1 MIKSLR
7 FPARLACTMA
17 VAFAAVF
24 AGAASAQTYPAK
36 TVRMIV
42 PYAPGGAPDTLAR
55 LLGQRLTE
63 TMGQQFVVENRPG
76 AGGISAAETSAKSP
90 ADGYTV
96 FFSDIQQLAINP
108 YMFSKLPYD
117 PAKDFAPVMLTG
129 SIPLF
134 IVAQSSLGISTL
146 KELVAYAKANPGKL
160 TYGSAGIGSIHHI
173 TMESMK
179 AALGLDIVH
188 VPYKGTGQAVPA
200 FMGGEVSLVVS
211 AYPALAA
218 HVKSGKAKFVAIT
231 SSNRMPQAP
240 EAAPVAE
247 MVPGFNFSSELGV
260 VVPAGTPPAIVSRL
274 NAEFGKALQNP
285 EVNQKLT
292 AMGFVL
298 ISSSSDAYAENI
310 RSNLQVFAKAVK
322 ISGAKAE

>member
-1 MIKSLR
+1 MIKLLR
-7 FPARLACTMA
+7 LRACVVLACA
-17 VAFAAVF
+17 ALFATV
-24 AGAASAQTYPAK
+24 ASAQTYPAK
-36 TVRMIV
+36 SVRMIV
-42 PYAPGGAPDTLAR
+42 PYTPGGAPDVLAR

-63 TMGQQFVVENRPG
+63 SMGQQFVVENRPG
-76 AGGISAAETSAKSP
+76 AGGIYAAETSAKSP
-90 ADGYTV
+90 PDGYV
-96 FFSDIQQLAINP
+96 MFFSDIQQLAINP
-108 YMFSKLPYD
+108 YMFNKLPYD
-117 PAKDFAPVMLTG
+117 PAKDFAPVMLVG

-134 IVAQSSLGISTL
+134 IVAQSSLNMNTL
-146 KELVAYAKANPGKL
+146 AELVTHARANPGKF

-173 TMESMK
+173 TMESLK

-188 VPYKGTGQAVPA
+188 VPYKGAGQAVPA
-200 FMGGEVSLVVS
+200 FIGGEVSLVVS

-218 HVKSGKAKFVAIT
+218 HVKTGKAKFVAIT

-240 EAAPVAE
+240 EAAPVAD

-274 NAEFGKALQNP
+274 NAEIGKALQHP

-298 ISSSSDAYAENI
+298 IANSPEAYAENI
-310 RSNLQVFAKAVK
+310 RSNLQVFSKAVK
-322 ISGAKAE
+322 ISGAKPE

>member
-1 MIKSLR
+1 MLKILFRFASSLAITLLAL
-7 FPARLACTMA
+7 FPATAM
-17 VAFAAVF
+17 
-24 AGAASAQTYPAK
+24 AQTYPAK

-42 PYAPGGAPDTLAR
+42 PYAAGGAPDTLAR
-55 LLGQRLTE
+55 LLGQRLNE
-63 TMGQQFVVENRPG
+63 TMGQQFVIENRPG

-90 ADGYTV
+90 ADGYTM

-117 PAKDFAPVMLTG
+117 PAKDFSPVMLVG

-134 IVAQSSLGISTL
+134 VVAQSSLGISNL

-173 TMESMK
+173 SMESLK
-179 AALGLDIVH
+179 AALGLEIVH

-218 HVKSGKAKFVAIT
+218 HVKTGKATFVAIT
-231 SSNRMPQAP
+231 SANRMSQAP
-240 EAAPVAE
+240 SATPVAE
-247 MVPGFNFSSELGV
+247 LVPGFNFSSELGI

-274 NAEFGKALQNP
+274 NAELAKALQNP

-298 ISSSSDAYAENI
+298 ISSTPEAYAENI
-310 RSNLQVFAKAVK
+310 RNNLQVFAKAVK

>member
-1 MIKSLR
+1 MIKSPRLR
-7 FPARLACTMA
+7 ACIILACATL
-17 VAFAAVF
+17 FATV
-24 AGAASAQTYPAK
+24 ASAQTYPAK
-36 TVRMIV
+36 SVRMIV
-42 PYAPGGAPDTLAR
+42 PYTPGGAPDVLAR

-63 TMGQQFVVENRPG
+63 SMGQQFVVENRPG

-90 ADGYTV
+90 PDGYV
-96 FFSDIQQLAINP
+96 MFFSDIQQLAINP
-108 YMFSKLPYD
+108 YMFNKLPYD
-117 PAKDFAPVMLTG
+117 PAKDFAPVTLAG

-134 IVAQSSLGISTL
+134 IVAQSSLNLNTL
-146 KELVAYAKANPGKL
+146 PELVTYAKANPGKL

-173 TMESMK
+173 TMESLK

-200 FMGGEVSLVVS
+200 FIGGEVSLVVS

-218 HVKSGKAKFVAIT
+218 HVKTGKAKFVAIT

-240 EAAPVAE
+240 EAAPVAD

-274 NAEFGKALQNP
+274 NAEIGKALQHP

-292 AMGFVL
+292 TMGFVL
-298 ISSSSDAYAENI
+298 IANSPEAYAENI
-310 RSNLQVFAKAVK
+310 RSNLQIFSKAVK
-322 ISGAKAE
+322 ISGAKSE

>member
-1 MIKSLR
+1 MLKTLFRFTPCMALALTFASL
-7 FPARLACTMA
+7 
-17 VAFAAVF
+17 F
-24 AGAASAQTYPAK
+24 AGSAVAQTYPSK

-42 PYAPGGAPDTLAR
+42 PYPPGGAPDVLAR

-63 TMGQQFVVENRPG
+63 AMGQPFIVENRPG
-76 AGGISAAETSAKSP
+76 AGGISAAETVAKLP
-90 ADGYTV
+90 ADGYTM

-117 PAKDFAPVMLTG
+117 PVKDFSPVMLVA

-134 IVAQSSLGISTL
+134 VVAQSSLGISNL
-146 KELVAYAKANPGKL
+146 KDLVAYAKANPGKL

-173 TMESMK
+173 SMESLK

-188 VPYKGTGQAVPA
+188 VPYKGASQAVPA

-211 AYPALAA
+211 AYVSLAA
-218 HVKSGKAKFVAIT
+218 HVKTGKAKFVAIT
-231 SSNRMPQAP
+231 SSNRVSQAP
-240 EAAPVAE
+240 EATPVAE
-247 MVPGFNFSSELGV
+247 MVPGFNFSSELGI
-260 VVPAGTPPAIVSRL
+260 VVPAGTPPAIVSKL
-274 NAEFGKALQNP
+274 NAELGKGLQNP
-285 EVNQKLT
+285 EVNQRLT

-298 ISSSSDAYAENI
+298 ISSTSEAYAENI

>member
-1 MIKSLR
+1 M
-7 FPARLACTMA
+7 
-17 VAFAAVF
+17 
-24 AGAASAQTYPAK
+24 
-36 TVRMIV
+36 
-42 PYAPGGAPDTLAR
+42 
-55 LLGQRLTE
+55 
-63 TMGQQFVVENRPG
+63 
-76 AGGISAAETSAKSP
+76 
-90 ADGYTV
+90 

-117 PAKDFAPVMLTG
+117 PAKDFAPVTLAG

-134 IVAQSSLGISTL
+134 IVAQSSLGINTL
-146 KELVAYAKANPGKL
+146 PELVAYAKANPGKL

-173 TMESMK
+173 SMESLK

-200 FMGGEVSLVVS
+200 FIGGEVALVVS
-211 AYPALAA
+211 AYPSLAA
-218 HVKSGKAKFVAIT
+218 HVKTGKAKFVAIT
-231 SSNRMPQAP
+231 SLSRMPQAS

-247 MVPGFNFSSELGV
+247 MVPGFNFSSELGI

-274 NAEFGKALQNP
+274 NSEIAKALQHP
-285 EVNQKLT
+285 EVSQKLI

-298 ISSSSDAYAENI
+298 FASSPEAYAENI

>member
-1 MIKSLR
+1 MLKILFRFASSLAITLLAL
-7 FPARLACTMA
+7 FPATAM
-17 VAFAAVF
+17 
-24 AGAASAQTYPAK
+24 AQT
-36 TVRMIV
+36 
-42 PYAPGGAPDTLAR
+42 R
-55 LLGQRLTE
+55 LLGQRLNE
-63 TMGQQFVVENRPG
+63 TMGQQFVIENRPG

-90 ADGYTV
+90 ADGYTM

-117 PAKDFAPVMLTG
+117 PAKDFSPVMLVG

-134 IVAQSSLGISTL
+134 VVAQSSLGISNL

-173 TMESMK
+173 SMESLK
-179 AALGLDIVH
+179 AALGLEIVH

-218 HVKSGKAKFVAIT
+218 HVKTGKATFVAIT
-231 SSNRMPQAP
+231 SANRMSQAP
-240 EAAPVAE
+240 SATPVAE
-247 MVPGFNFSSELGV
+247 LVPGFNFSSELGI

-274 NAEFGKALQNP
+274 NAELAKALQNP

-298 ISSSSDAYAENI
+298 ISSTPEAYAENI
-310 RSNLQVFAKAVK
+310 RNNLQVFAKAVK